1 MSDTAMTVGDRI
13 RATRKRE
20 GISQTE
26 LAQKMGVIKQT
37 LYKYETGIV
46 TNIPS
51 EKIEAAA
58 KALGVTPG
66 FLMGWTPTAFPM
78 SATAPSTT
86 CLTSCLPLRSRWS
99 KRSSARSSCTVPK
112 SKTPQETPGY
122 AEYPGVFL
130 CLRIIKR
137 RTYSESQFTYLS
149 AGFGVWTVFRISPRI
164 SSGARFLIFAR
175 GVRMMRCPQTSA

>member
-58 KALGVTPG
+58 KEQDADSVSYVRHRAINDL
-66 FLMGWTPTAFPM
+66 LDKL
-78 SATAPSTT
+78 SPSEVQMVE
-86 CLTSCLPLRSRWS
+86 
-99 KRSSARSSCTVPK
+99 A
-112 SKTPQETPGY
+112 
-122 AEYPGVFL
+122 
-130 CLRIIKR
+130 IIR
-137 RTYSESQFTYLS
+137 QIVVYSTKK
-149 AGFGVWTVFRISPRI
+149 
-164 SSGARFLIFAR
+164 
-175 GVRMMRCPQTSA
+175 

>member
-66 FLMGWTPTAFPM
+66 CLMGWEEQDAD
-78 SATAPSTT
+78 SVSYVRHRAINDLLDKLSPSEVQMVE
-86 CLTSCLPLRSRWS
+86 
-99 KRSSARSSCTVPK
+99 A
-112 SKTPQETPGY
+112 
-122 AEYPGVFL
+122 
-130 CLRIIKR
+130 IIR
-137 RTYSESQFTYLS
+137 QIVVYSNQK
-149 AGFGVWTVFRISPRI
+149 
-164 SSGARFLIFAR
+164 
-175 GVRMMRCPQTSA
+175 

>member
-58 KALGVTPG
+58 KVSYVRHRAINDL
-66 FLMGWTPTAFPM
+66 LDKL
-78 SATAPSTT
+78 SPSEVQMVE
-86 CLTSCLPLRSRWS
+86 
-99 KRSSARSSCTVPK
+99 A
-112 SKTPQETPGY
+112 
-122 AEYPGVFL
+122 
-130 CLRIIKR
+130 IIR
-137 RTYSESQFTYLS
+137 QIVVYSTKK
-149 AGFGVWTVFRISPRI
+149 
-164 SSGARFLIFAR
+164 
-175 GVRMMRCPQTSA
+175 

>member
-1 MSDTAMTVGDRI
+1 MSEQAATVGDRI

-20 GISQTE
+20 GISQTD

-66 FLMGWTPTAFPM
+66 YLMGWEDQDLESVSYVRHRAINDLLDKL
-78 SATAPSTT
+78 SPSEVQMVEAIIRPQKSYIVFSKKL
-86 CLTSCLPLRSRWS
+86 CPVLFTSGFA
-99 KRSSARSSCTVPK
+99 SSLSSTD
-112 SKTPQETPGY
+112 
-122 AEYPGVFL
+122 
-130 CLRIIKR
+130 
-137 RTYSESQFTYLS
+137 
-149 AGFGVWTVFRISPRI
+149 
-164 SSGARFLIFAR
+164 
-175 GVRMMRCPQTSA
+175 

>member
-1 MSDTAMTVGDRI
+1 MSEPAMTVGDRI

-66 FLMGWTPTAFPM
+66 YLMGWEDQDLESVSYVRHRAINDLLDKL
-78 SATAPSTT
+78 SPSEVQMVE
-86 CLTSCLPLRSRWS
+86 
-99 KRSSARSSCTVPK
+99 A
-112 SKTPQETPGY
+112 
-122 AEYPGVFL
+122 
-130 CLRIIKR
+130 IIR
-137 RTYSESQFTYLS
+137 QIVMYSNNK
-149 AGFGVWTVFRISPRI
+149 
-164 SSGARFLIFAR
+164 
-175 GVRMMRCPQTSA
+175 

>member
-1 MSDTAMTVGDRI
+1 MSEPAMTVGDRI

-66 FLMGWTPTAFPM
+66 YLMGWEEQDLESVSYVRHRAINDLLDKL
-78 SATAPSTT
+78 SPSEVQMVE
-86 CLTSCLPLRSRWS
+86 
-99 KRSSARSSCTVPK
+99 A
-112 SKTPQETPGY
+112 
-122 AEYPGVFL
+122 
-130 CLRIIKR
+130 IIR
-137 RTYSESQFTYLS
+137 QIVMYSNNK
-149 AGFGVWTVFRISPRI
+149 
-164 SSGARFLIFAR
+164 
-175 GVRMMRCPQTSA
+175 

>member
-66 FLMGWTPTAFPM
+66 FLMGWEEQDADRV
-78 SATAPSTT
+78 SYVRHRAINDLLDKLSPSEVQMVE
-86 CLTSCLPLRSRWS
+86 
-99 KRSSARSSCTVPK
+99 A
-112 SKTPQETPGY
+112 
-122 AEYPGVFL
+122 
-130 CLRIIKR
+130 IIR
-137 RTYSESQFTYLS
+137 QIVVYSNQK
-149 AGFGVWTVFRISPRI
+149 
-164 SSGARFLIFAR
+164 
-175 GVRMMRCPQTSA
+175 

>member
-1 MSDTAMTVGDRI
+1 MSEPAMTVGDRI

-20 GISQTE
+20 GISQTD

-66 FLMGWTPTAFPM
+66 YLMGWEDQDLESVSYVRHRAINDLLDKL
-78 SATAPSTT
+78 SPSEVQMVE
-86 CLTSCLPLRSRWS
+86 
-99 KRSSARSSCTVPK
+99 A
-112 SKTPQETPGY
+112 
-122 AEYPGVFL
+122 
-130 CLRIIKR
+130 IIR
-137 RTYSESQFTYLS
+137 QIVMYSNNK
-149 AGFGVWTVFRISPRI
+149 
-164 SSGARFLIFAR
+164 
-175 GVRMMRCPQTSA
+175 

>member
-1 MSDTAMTVGDRI
+1 MSEQAATVGDRI

-66 FLMGWTPTAFPM
+66 YLMGWEDQDLESVSYVRHRAINDLLDKL
-78 SATAPSTT
+78 SPSEVQMVE
-86 CLTSCLPLRSRWS
+86 
-99 KRSSARSSCTVPK
+99 A
-112 SKTPQETPGY
+112 
-122 AEYPGVFL
+122 
-130 CLRIIKR
+130 IIR
-137 RTYSESQFTYLS
+137 QIVMYSNNK
-149 AGFGVWTVFRISPRI
+149 
-164 SSGARFLIFAR
+164 
-175 GVRMMRCPQTSA
+175 

>member
-20 GISQTE
+20 GISQTD

-66 FLMGWTPTAFPM
+66 YLMGWEDQDLESVSYVRHRAINDLLDKL
-78 SATAPSTT
+78 SPSEVQMVE
-86 CLTSCLPLRSRWS
+86 
-99 KRSSARSSCTVPK
+99 A
-112 SKTPQETPGY
+112 
-122 AEYPGVFL
+122 
-130 CLRIIKR
+130 IIR
-137 RTYSESQFTYLS
+137 QIVMYSNNK
-149 AGFGVWTVFRISPRI
+149 
-164 SSGARFLIFAR
+164 
-175 GVRMMRCPQTSA
+175 

>member
-58 KALGVTPG
+58 KALGLTPV
-66 FLMGWTPTAFPM
+66 FLMGWEEQDAD
-78 SATAPSTT
+78 SVSYVRHRAINDLLDKLSPSEVQMVE
-86 CLTSCLPLRSRWS
+86 
-99 KRSSARSSCTVPK
+99 A
-112 SKTPQETPGY
+112 
-122 AEYPGVFL
+122 
-130 CLRIIKR
+130 IIR
-137 RTYSESQFTYLS
+137 QIVVYSTKK
-149 AGFGVWTVFRISPRI
+149 
-164 SSGARFLIFAR
+164 
-175 GVRMMRCPQTSA
+175 

>member
-66 FLMGWTPTAFPM
+66 FLMDWEEQDADSVSYVRHRAINDLLDKLSP
-78 SATAPSTT
+78 SAVQMVEAIIRQIVVYST
-86 CLTSCLPLRSRWS
+86 
-99 KRSSARSSCTVPK
+99 KK
-112 SKTPQETPGY
+112 
-122 AEYPGVFL
+122 
-130 CLRIIKR
+130 
-137 RTYSESQFTYLS
+137 
-149 AGFGVWTVFRISPRI
+149 
-164 SSGARFLIFAR
+164 
-175 GVRMMRCPQTSA
+175 

>member
-37 LYKYETGIV
+37 LYKYETGI
-46 TNIPS
+46 PS

-66 FLMGWTPTAFPM
+66 FLMGWEEQDAD
-78 SATAPSTT
+78 SVSYVRHRAINDLLDKLSPSEVQMVE
-86 CLTSCLPLRSRWS
+86 
-99 KRSSARSSCTVPK
+99 A
-112 SKTPQETPGY
+112 
-122 AEYPGVFL
+122 
-130 CLRIIKR
+130 IIR
-137 RTYSESQFTYLS
+137 QIVVYSTKK
-149 AGFGVWTVFRISPRI
+149 
-164 SSGARFLIFAR
+164 
-175 GVRMMRCPQTSA
+175 

>member
-1 MSDTAMTVGDRI
+1 MSEQAATVGDRI

-66 FLMGWTPTAFPM
+66 YLMGWEEQDAE
-78 SATAPSTT
+78 SISYVRHRAINDLLDKLSPSEVQMVE
-86 CLTSCLPLRSRWS
+86 
-99 KRSSARSSCTVPK
+99 A
-112 SKTPQETPGY
+112 
-122 AEYPGVFL
+122 
-130 CLRIIKR
+130 IIR
-137 RTYSESQFTYLS
+137 QIVMYSNNK
-149 AGFGVWTVFRISPRI
+149 
-164 SSGARFLIFAR
+164 
-175 GVRMMRCPQTSA
+175 

>member
-1 MSDTAMTVGDRI
+1 MTVGDRI

-20 GISQTE
+20 GISQTD

-66 FLMGWTPTAFPM
+66 YLMGWEDQDLESVSYVRHRAINDLLDKL
-78 SATAPSTT
+78 SPSEVQMVE
-86 CLTSCLPLRSRWS
+86 
-99 KRSSARSSCTVPK
+99 A
-112 SKTPQETPGY
+112 
-122 AEYPGVFL
+122 
-130 CLRIIKR
+130 IIR
-137 RTYSESQFTYLS
+137 QIVMYSNNK
-149 AGFGVWTVFRISPRI
+149 
-164 SSGARFLIFAR
+164 
-175 GVRMMRCPQTSA
+175 

>member
-51 EKIEAAA
+51 E
-58 KALGVTPG
+58 PG
-66 FLMGWTPTAFPM
+66 FLMGWEEQDAD
-78 SATAPSTT
+78 SVSYVRHRAINDLLDKLSPSEVQMVE
-86 CLTSCLPLRSRWS
+86 
-99 KRSSARSSCTVPK
+99 A
-112 SKTPQETPGY
+112 
-122 AEYPGVFL
+122 
-130 CLRIIKR
+130 IIR
-137 RTYSESQFTYLS
+137 QIVVYSTKK
-149 AGFGVWTVFRISPRI
+149 
-164 SSGARFLIFAR
+164 
-175 GVRMMRCPQTSA
+175 

>member
-26 LAQKMGVIKQT
+26 LAQKMGFIKQT

-66 FLMGWTPTAFPM
+66 FLMG
-78 SATAPSTT
+78 
-86 CLTSCLPLRSRWS
+86 
-99 KRSSARSSCTVPK
+99 
-112 SKTPQETPGY
+112 
-122 AEYPGVFL
+122 
-130 CLRIIKR
+130 
-137 RTYSESQFTYLS
+137 
-149 AGFGVWTVFRISPRI
+149 
-164 SSGARFLIFAR
+164 
-175 GVRMMRCPQTSA
+175 

>member
-58 KALGVTPG
+58 KP
-66 FLMGWTPTAFPM
+66 
-78 SATAPSTT
+78 
-86 CLTSCLPLRSRWS
+86 
-99 KRSSARSSCTVPK
+99 
-112 SKTPQETPGY
+112 
-122 AEYPGVFL
+122 VF
-130 CLRIIKR
+130 
-137 RTYSESQFTYLS
+137 
-149 AGFGVWTVFRISPRI
+149 
-164 SSGARFLIFAR
+164 
-175 GVRMMRCPQTSA
+175 

>member
-66 FLMGWTPTAFPM
+66 YLMGWEDQDLESVSYVRHRAINDLLDKL
-78 SATAPSTT
+78 SPSEVQMVE
-86 CLTSCLPLRSRWS
+86 
-99 KRSSARSSCTVPK
+99 A
-112 SKTPQETPGY
+112 
-122 AEYPGVFL
+122 
-130 CLRIIKR
+130 IIR
-137 RTYSESQFTYLS
+137 QIVMYSNNK
-149 AGFGVWTVFRISPRI
+149 
-164 SSGARFLIFAR
+164 
-175 GVRMMRCPQTSA
+175 